1 MKINMKVFA
10 FAGAL
15 ATLAILAGCTSVRPL
30 SSTPPSPVIT
40 LTAAATV
47 RGIFSKATFPAG
59 DYKATL
65 EDHGGYYY
73 QAPGKIVANDI
84 LVWMYDG
91 GLYVKRGSEVPER
104 YYLIKDNGQTTIG
117 RFGTLP
123 TYELKR

>member
-1 MKINMKVFA
+1 MNKNAPA
-10 FAGAL
+10 FGCAL
-15 ATLAILAGCTSVRPL
+15 VAAVLLAGCTSVRPL
-30 SSTPPSPVIT
+30 SSTPPAPVIT
-40 LTAAATV
+40 LTTPATV

-59 DYKATL
+59 EYKATL
-65 EDHGGYYY
+65 EDNGGYYY

-91 GLYVKRGSEVPER
+91 GLYVKRGTEVPDQ
-104 YYLIKDNGQTTIG
+104 YYLIKENGQTTIG